1 MENIAETPRTIFA
14 KNKYSCAEERI
25 AQLYLL
31 FIGAISPHTN
41 AAIMQLENNILYQQ
55 ELYRF
60 DLESVR

>member
-31 FIGAISPHTN
+31 FVGAISS
-41 AAIMQLENNILYQQ
+41 IYQGS
-55 ELYRF
+55 YSA
-60 DLESVR
+60 D